1 MMIERA
7 IGECYLV
14 LLTASI
20 FIGQHFTLSH
30 CPPSPI
36 CQNCT
41 PTGIMVAS
49 HFSQV
54 RPPTLCHS
62 QTSPRCTCTNHPFLV
77 RLHSL
82 KTPPGTPHMCDR
94 PVQPV
99 SFGCRPERCAPWLSL
114 SCAILV
120 GFAYIC
126 IPTGV
131 PIYKYRP
138 GVLSFGS
145 FRIYRAKPV
154 GLPVLPCTTDRFFA
168 CCPDRFA
175 FLRFPPK
182 LRQVSQPFG
191 RALSMRHQLL
201 RWCGPTL
208 LDLKFRNWLFFPIVP
223 YSMLSRPGL
232 SMHFLVPTGLHF

>member
-1 MMIERA
+1 MIERA
-7 IGECYLV
+7 IGDCYLV

-49 HFSQV
+49 LFSQV

-94 PVQPV
+94 PAQPV
-99 SFGCRPERCAPWLSL
+99 SFGCRPDRCAPWLSL
-114 SCAILV
+114 SCAIPV
-120 GFAYIC
+120 GFVYIC

-131 PIYKYRP
+131 TIYIP
-138 GVLSFGS
+138 TGCS
-145 FRIYRAKPV
+145 
-154 GLPVLPCTTDRFFA
+154 
-168 CCPDRFA
+168 
-175 FLRFPPK
+175 FLRF
-182 LRQVSQPFG
+182 
-191 RALSMRHQLL
+191 
-201 RWCGPTL
+201 
-208 LDLKFRNWLFFPIVP
+208 VP
-223 YSMLSRPGL
+223 YLSCKTGRFACTSVHNRPVFCMLSRPVCFPPLPTQTSAGFTTIRPCPFHA
-232 SMHFLVPTGLHF
+232 SPTSTLVWSNFA